1 MGLAKLWYRLSVEV
15 AMRRS
20 SSKLIALICLLL
32 GLLIAVPVLARPVPA
47 HTAAAAATTAPPNA
61 YVLRVNGLA
70 CPFCAF
76 GIEKE
81 FSRQPGVE
89 NTNVDLSDGV
99 LIVTVKPGTRF
110 TDAQLNKIVKDAGF
124 VLKRVVR
131 RPTGTA
137 P

>member
-1 MGLAKLWYRLSVEV
+1 MWRSGLKF
-15 AMRRS
+15 
-20 SSKLIALICLLL
+20 IASICLLT
-32 GLLIAVPVLARPVPA
+32 GLFIAVPALASPAPA
-47 HTAAAAATTAPPNA
+47 HTAAAAVTAPPNA

-124 VLKRVVR
+124 VLKTVVR

>member
-1 MGLAKLWYRLSVEV
+1 ML
-15 AMRRS
+15 RS
-20 SSKLIALICLLL
+20 SSKFIALICLLL
-32 GLLIAVPVLARPVPA
+32 GLLAALPALAGPA
-47 HTAAAAATTAPPNA
+47 APASAPAAAAPPNA

-81 FSRQPGVE
+81 FAQQPGVE
-89 NTNVDLSDGV
+89 NTNVDLADGV

-110 TDAQLNKIVKDAGF
+110 TDSQLREIVKKSGF

-131 RPTGTA
+131 RPIGSGHSTGSA
-137 P
+137 S